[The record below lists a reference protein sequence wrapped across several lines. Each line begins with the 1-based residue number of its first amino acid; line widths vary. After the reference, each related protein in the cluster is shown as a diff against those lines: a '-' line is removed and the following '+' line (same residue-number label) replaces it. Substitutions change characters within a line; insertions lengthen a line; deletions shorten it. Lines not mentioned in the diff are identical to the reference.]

1 MRLQIFSDC
10 NDQTNNPRLYLQIFS
25 LRTSNQ
31 CSVICLNS
39 NRYFCLRILLPQWEE
54 EAAGEHCESHPVQH
68 EWQKVHG
75 HRWAQD
81 QPVAAGLH
89 QEPVWVHPGCSW
101 QLKWAETEK
110 AADFEAVLNNNDDD
124 SLVVLFCRAANN
136 VTEQL
141 GPQFG
146 KQCQIWI
153 FSWILAGGCFFYMHY
168 MIMHQRGVRS
178 FFRIKNWNDLLCAIF
193 FLSCIDYFEWRW
205 EEIMQQLFS
214 EPLML
219 HKRQKK

>member
-10 NDQTNNPRLYLQIFS
+10 NDQTNNPRLCLQIFS

-39 NRYFCLRILLPQWEE
+39 NRYFCLCILLPQWEE
-54 EAAGEHCESHPVQH
+54 EAAGEHCESYPVQH

-153 FSWILAGGCFFYMHY
+153 FSWILGGGFFLYALY
-168 MIMHQRGVRS
+168 DYAPKRCS
-178 FFRIKNWNDLLCAIF
+178 FFF
-193 FLSCIDYFEWRW
+193 
-205 EEIMQQLFS
+205 
-214 EPLML
+214 
-219 HKRQKK
+219 

>member
-1 MRLQIFSDC
+1 MFS
-10 NDQTNNPRLYLQIFS
+10 N
-25 LRTSNQ
+25 
-31 CSVICLNS
+31 LNS
-39 NRYFCLRILLPQWEE
+39 NRYFCLCILLPQWEE

-153 FSWILAGGCFFYMHY
+153 FSWILGGGGVYMHY
-168 MIMHQRGVRS
+168 MIMHQRGVCS

-193 FLSCIDYFEWRW
+193 FFIVHWLFWVEVRGDYAATVLRTTDVA
-205 EEIMQQLFS
+205 
-214 EPLML
+214 
-219 HKRQKK
+219 